1 MSAFRLKPEWRRCRF
16 ATPLKTRYFLHRGF
30 LYCPHNLGQFT
41 KSEGELFVRI
51 FGKRGQSLH
60 SARHAENGVF
70 AGQQTYALYVNPQI
84 ADMFRSFVETPHFY
98 PVGKL

>member
-1 MSAFRLKPEWRRCRF
+1 M
-16 ATPLKTRYFLHRGF
+16 
-30 LYCPHNLGQFT
+30 
-41 KSEGELFVRI
+41 RI